1 MQDPYLGVVQPTPN
15 LGSHHGLK
23 AIVLKE
29 FGGPEV
35 LRLEDAPTPQPAAG
49 EIGLKVYSVSVNRTL
64 DLIVRAGKY
73 PVKVQLPH
81 VLGADPAGE
90 VVKIG
95 GGVTKFKVGDRVA
108 VISATPC
115 QQCVPCLKGEEAN
128 CVDSK
133 RIGVDLWGGYAE
145 FIALPAR
152 YAVKLPDELSF
163 AEGTVITRHFPMAFN
178 LLASKADL
186 KPGEWV
192 LVMGATGALGSSC
205 VQVAKML
212 GAKVIAGA
220 GTDERVA
227 LAKRYGADFGVNY
240 RRQNLAEEVMKL
252 TDGRGVDVVCENIAD
267 PTLWP
272 DAFNSLAISGRLV
285 TAGAHGGG
293 NVNLDVKRLY
303 MKRLRIIGAAGTH
316 LPDVDKALQAA
327 RAGTIRAIIDRTM
340 PLREA
345 AEAHRI
351 VEGNQTSGKV
361 ILDPT
366 QN

>member
-1 MQDPYLGVVQPTPN
+1 
-15 LGSHHGLK
+15 LK

-35 LRLEDAPTPQPAAG
+35 LRLEDVPAPQPAAG
-49 EIGLKVYSVSVNRTL
+49 EIVLKVHSVSVNRTL

-73 PVKVQLPH
+73 PVKIQLPH

-90 VVKIG
+90 VVEIG

-115 QQCVPCLKGEEAN
+115 QQCGPCLKGEEAN
-128 CVDSK
+128 CVDNK
-133 RIGVDLWGGYAE
+133 RIGVDVSGGYAE
-145 FIALPAR
+145 FIASPAR
-152 YAVKLPDELSF
+152 YAVKLPDEISF

-178 LLASKADL
+178 LLAGKAHI

-212 GAKVIAGA
+212 GARVIAGA
-220 GTDERVA
+220 GADERVA
-227 LAKRYGADFGVNY
+227 LAKRYGADFGINY
-240 RRQNLAEEVMKL
+240 RKQNLAEVIMNL
-252 TDGRGVDVVCENIAD
+252 TDGQGVAVVCENIAD
-267 PTLWP
+267 PTLWTG
-272 DAFNSLAISGRLV
+272 AFNSLAMGGRLV

-303 MKRLRIIGAAGTH
+303 MKRLRIIGAAGTNP
-316 LPDVDKALQAA
+316 PDIAKALEAA
-327 RAGTIRAIIDRTM
+327 AAGRISAIIDRTM

-366 QN
+366 QS